1 MINQFGSFSLYLS
14 LFCSSY
20 LIYKSFVS
28 QTTINKR
35 LGENVFSV
43 LSVQLVLTLI
53 SFFSLIYAFVISDF
67 SNITV
72 YNNSHTLKPLFYKI
86 SGAWGNHEGSLL
98 LWLLVLTSFLIHIFY
113 NHKKTKFKIQAFN
126 NFFST
131 NNNIWFF
138 AVYYFYI
145 KSFFKYF
152 SST

>member
-28 QTTINKR
+28 QSTINKR

-86 SGAWGNHEGSLL
+86 SGACSRYFIKE
-98 LWLLVLTSFLIHIFY
+98 WLKCMRIIIDSYVR
-113 NHKKTKFKIQAFN
+113 KI
-126 NFFST
+126 
-131 NNNIWFF
+131 
-138 AVYYFYI
+138 
-145 KSFFKYF
+145 
-152 SST
+152 

>member
-72 YNNSHTLKPLFYKI
+72 YNNSHTLKP
-86 SGAWGNHEGSLL
+86 
-98 LWLLVLTSFLIHIFY
+98 IFY
-113 NHKKTKFKIQAFN
+113 NHKKNKFKIQTFN

-131 NNNIWFF
+131 NNNFWFF
-138 AVYYFYI
+138 GVYYFYI